1 MFTEF
6 IAHAAFADTEE
17 KALAFL
23 NGIRAKHRTANHNVY
38 AYILRDGA
46 RMRYSD
52 DGEPAKTSG
61 LPTLEAIRHAG
72 LVDCIVV
79 TTRYFGGTLLGTGG
93 LVRAYTQSAKDALDA
108 AGISVVRR
116 WIEVLLPC
124 SYAQYGRVKLE
135 TEGFGGVIAEADY
148 GADIALTVLL
158 PEERADAFLAHILD
172 VTAGTVEGMVCG
184 ERFQD
189 VPWRPPVRGEGGP
202 HG

>member
-1 MFTEF
+1 M
-6 IAHAAFADTEE
+6 
-17 KALAFL
+17 
-23 NGIRAKHRTANHNVY
+23 
-38 AYILRDGA
+38 
-46 RMRYSD
+46 
-52 DGEPAKTSG
+52 
-61 LPTLEAIRHAG
+61 
-72 LVDCIVV
+72 
-79 TTRYFGGTLLGTGG
+79 
-93 LVRAYTQSAKDALDA
+93 
-108 AGISVVRR
+108 
-116 WIEVLLPC
+116 
-124 SYAQYGRVKLE
+124 KLE

>member
-1 MFTEF
+1 M
-6 IAHAAFADTEE
+6 
-17 KALAFL
+17 
-23 NGIRAKHRTANHNVY
+23 
-38 AYILRDGA
+38 
-46 RMRYSD
+46 
-52 DGEPAKTSG
+52 
-61 LPTLEAIRHAG
+61 
-72 LVDCIVV
+72 
-79 TTRYFGGTLLGTGG
+79 
-93 LVRAYTQSAKDALDA
+93 RAYTQSAKDALDA

-124 SYAQYGRVKLE
+124 SYAQYERMKLE

-172 VTAGTVEGMVCG
+172 VTAGTVEGLVCG

-189 VPWRPPVRGEGGP
+189 VPWRPPVWKEGGP